1 MQACSH
7 IVCAWRKLHAWL
19 LATKTLTADTHV
31 LLLLLLL
38 LQVHDQALE
47 RGNRAL
53 LANIALGL
61 PVRVFRRNDDRGGAT
76 NSVLFYDGLYDVVRP
91 AYRPPTCLMPL
102 LLCCSLPRF
111 TISTALPTPCRLL
124 G

>member
-1 MQACSH
+1 MQACSQ

-31 LLLLLLL
+31 LLPLLLLL
-38 LQVHDQALE
+38 PPLQVHDQALE

-91 AYRPPTCLMPL
+91 AYQ
-102 LLCCSLPRF
+102 
-111 TISTALPTPCRLL
+111 
-124 G
+124 